1 MKHLIAAVFIG
12 LLFTNHV
19 MAKEADWSD
28 YAKALELV
36 RSGKKNGTF
45 LAVVDYAALK
55 QNGQIEKAYQKISQF
70 DVNQL
75 QGHDEKLAFYINAYN
90 ILALKMVLDH
100 WPQKSIKD
108 IGSFFSPVWKK
119 EAGII
124 AGKMVSLDYVENKI
138 IRPMGEPRIHVA
150 IVCASVSCP
159 DLRNEPYTAA
169 KLNQQLNDQAKIFLA
184 NNKKGMVIQQ
194 GELKVSKIFKW
205 FKQDFDR
212 AGGVE
217 GFIRDYRTD
226 LAGSTKVDDYLDYDW
241 AVNALEK

>member
-1 MKHLIAAVFIG
+1 
-12 LLFTNHV
+12 
-19 MAKEADWSD
+19 
-28 YAKALELV
+28 
-36 RSGKKNGTF
+36 
-45 LAVVDYAALK
+45 
-55 QNGQIEKAYQKISQF
+55 
-70 DVNQL
+70 
-75 QGHDEKLAFYINAYN
+75 
-90 ILALKMVLDH
+90 
-100 WPQKSIKD
+100 
-108 IGSFFSPVWKK
+108 
-119 EAGII
+119 
-124 AGKMVSLDYVENKI
+124 
-138 IRPMGEPRIHVA
+138 VA